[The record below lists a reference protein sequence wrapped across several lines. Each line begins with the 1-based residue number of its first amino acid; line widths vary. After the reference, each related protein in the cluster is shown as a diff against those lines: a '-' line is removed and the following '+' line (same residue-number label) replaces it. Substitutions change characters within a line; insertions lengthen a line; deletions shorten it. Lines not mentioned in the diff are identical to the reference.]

1 MEITV
6 KVTGLDHLADAIMA
20 LAKVT
25 GEKTANV
32 GFNSQEKESTETKS
46 VPVTEQPVSV
56 PVSAPINQ
64 APVQPAPQSGVVP
77 TATVTATYT
86 MEQLAVAMTGLIDAG
101 KMQQVQ
107 SILSSFGVQTLMEV
121 PQERYGELA
130 GKMKECGAVM

>member
-6 KVTGLDHLADAIMA
+6 KVMGLDHLADAIMA
-20 LAKVT
+20 LANVT

-32 GFNSQEKESTETKS
+32 RFNNQEKKSTETK
-46 VPVTEQPVSV
+46 PVSV

-77 TATVTATYT
+77 TAAVTTTYT

-101 KMQQVQ
+101 KTQQVQ
-107 SILSSFGVQTLMEV
+107 SIMSSFGVQTLMEV

-130 GKMKECGAVM
+130 GKMKECGAVI